1 MTVRTYIH
9 TIAKC
14 AEMVALLD
22 SGATENFLNLTYAR
36 WLKIPIKRLTT
47 PRTLLNVDGTEN
59 RSGRLEF
66 YTDLQV
72 RTGTNISNLQFFLS
86 DLGEHKAILGYPWF
100 AAVQPKI
107 DWKKG
112 WINHTQLPII
122 LRTSDAK
129 KATFVSRT
137 RNVPRSTHQD
147 QFYIGRVT
155 IFPTNDVPYTAFEK
169 SSQPPTPKIPPEY
182 QRHSK
187 VFSEEASQRL
197 PGHTI
202 WDHAIELLPGAPT
215 TLPGRLLP
223 LTQVEKEEAH
233 KLVAEHL
240 ERGTIRPSWGPYA
253 ANLFFVKKK
262 DGKLCPVQDY
272 RPVNKWTK
280 KNRNVSP
287 LIPEVIDRLSG
298 CTLFTKFDIRW
309 GYNNVRIKEGDEWK
323 AAFLTHEGLFEPTV
337 MFFGL
342 TNSPATFQMMM
353 NTIFCQEVALGWL
366 SVYMD
371 DIAIHTSQRPNEME
385 EEHQMRHREYVHIVL
400 DKLEENDLYLKP
412 EKCDFEKKEIDYLGL
427 IVGGNKLKMDPKK
440 LRGVADWLKPTNP
453 TEIRKFLGFTGY
465 YRYFIPNYSKIARP
479 LLDLTKKATPWHW
492 EERQQ
497 RAFEELK
504 TRMCSAPMLTQPNFN
519 KKFYLQVN
527 ASGFGVGAVLSQES
541 NTTTPSLTKRTKPA
555 LHPIAYYSATFTP
568 TERNYDIYE

>member
-1 MTVRTYIH
+1 MARYLIRSQSPTPPRKLEKPTLETKKRPLAADYMDGPPTKEARIARLTTNTNFPVETFESRRQWKASQRLARALSPPQAPSKENPLPSYDATTIRTDTSDVFISARKSMTVRTYIH
-9 TIAKC
+9 TIAKR

-36 WLKIPIKRLTT
+36 WLKIPIKRLPS

-59 RSGRLEF
+59 RSGRLEY

-72 RTGTNISNLQFFLS
+72 RTGNDITKLRFFLS

-107 DWKKG
+107 DWRKG
-112 WINHTQLPII
+112 WIDHTQLPII
-122 LRTSDAK
+122 LKTSDAT
-129 KATFVSRT
+129 KATFISKT
-137 RNVPRSTHQD
+137 RNVPCSTHQD

-155 IFPTNDVPYTAFEK
+155 IFPTNDVPFEPFGK
-169 SSQPPTPKIPPEY
+169 PSQPPAPKIPPEY

-223 LTQVEKEEAH
+223 LTQVEKEEAY
-233 KLVAEHL
+233 KLVTEHL

-262 DGKLCPVQDY
+262 DGKLRPVQDY

-287 LIPEVIDRLSG
+287 LIPEVIDQLSG

-309 GYNNVRIKEGDEWK
+309 GYNNICIKEGDEWK
-323 AAFLTHEGLFEPTV
+323 AAFLTHEGLFELTV

-353 NTIFCQEVALGWL
+353 NTIFRQEVALGWL

-371 DIAIHTSQRPNEME
+371 DITIHTKRRPNETE
-385 EEHQMRHREYVHIVL
+385 EEHQARHREYVHLVCL
-400 DKLEENDLYLKP
+400 P
-412 EKCDFEKKEIDYLGL
+412 F
-427 IVGGNKLKMDPKK
+427 
-440 LRGVADWLKPTNP
+440 
-453 TEIRKFLGFTGY
+453 
-465 YRYFIPNYSKIARP
+465 S
-479 LLDLTKKATPWHW
+479 
-492 EERQQ
+492 
-497 RAFEELK
+497 
-504 TRMCSAPMLTQPNFN
+504 
-519 KKFYLQVN
+519 
-527 ASGFGVGAVLSQES
+527 VLSWFS
-541 NTTTPSLTKRTKPA
+541 
-555 LHPIAYYSATFTP
+555 
-568 TERNYDIYE
+568 